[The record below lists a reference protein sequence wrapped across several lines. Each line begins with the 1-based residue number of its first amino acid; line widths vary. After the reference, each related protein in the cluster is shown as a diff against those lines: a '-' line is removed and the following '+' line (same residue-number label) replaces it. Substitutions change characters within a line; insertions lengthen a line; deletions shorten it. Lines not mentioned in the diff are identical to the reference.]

1 MGPGWDGSGGEGQGR
16 REELREREAG
26 DSRKCDKEKAMG
38 SSVGR
43 EEKRGKKKEEGDED
57 VGVQGGRTKA
67 RQGVRRRRN
76 AQEREREGRIGGGQE
91 GSPARGIFFRIQSLW
106 IDMLSHLR
114 RKTQAHG

>member
-1 MGPGWDGSGGEGQGR
+1 
-16 REELREREAG
+16 
-26 DSRKCDKEKAMG
+26 MG

-76 AQEREREGRIGGGQE
+76 AREREGRMGGGQE
-91 GSPARGIFFRIQSLW
+91 GSPARGISFHIQSLW
-106 IDMLSHLR
+106 KDMLCHLR

>member
-76 AQEREREGRIGGGQE
+76 ARERERGESEGDRKGLQ
-91 GSPARGIFFRIQSLW
+91 PAVYFF
-106 IDMLSHLR
+106 
-114 RKTQAHG
+114 AYNPFG

>member
-1 MGPGWDGSGGEGQGR
+1 
-16 REELREREAG
+16 
-26 DSRKCDKEKAMG
+26 MG

-76 AQEREREGRIGGGQE
+76 ARERERGGESEGDRKGLQ
-91 GSPARGIFFRIQSLW
+91 PAVYFF
-106 IDMLSHLR
+106 
-114 RKTQAHG
+114 TYNPFG